1 LSEAAIPWYRRL
13 VVRYAAT
20 FGAVAAG
27 SALIVGVPLYA
38 LAVQLTKRALD
49 DRLEGMAE
57 LAVLTLPANAGDV
70 PDPAVSA
77 TLDTIR
83 EEADLDAVCL
93 FARDGTVRLASAE
106 LPSAC
111 DLDAA
116 ERIVLASAIDD
127 DSAHTP
133 LRADADGTPRL
144 FAFAPVREEP
154 LSPCMLGVRA
164 SAPYLERLAS
174 LRALF
179 AGAGLVWVGLVAL
192 LGAWSAGRLVR
203 PILGLVEASRRLG
216 AGEPPLE
223 AGAGDAGGAVELV
236 TLERAFVAMAGAVH
250 EREKRLRALAGN
262 VAHEVRNPSHALRL
276 HLGLLRRDLGD
287 APPRARARLDV
298 LEAELDQLDA
308 TVEAF
313 LLFARDRAARREP
326 VQLHDLL
333 AAAADGARVE
343 APSVTVSVDPVL
355 LGRAVGNLVR
365 NAREA
370 GGEPIRVTATVDE
383 ALVILVEDQG
393 PGFPPSMV
401 DRAFEPFVGGRADGS
416 GLGLA
421 IVSAVA
427 QSHGGV
433 ARILRS
439 GPDGTAVQL
448 TIGLR

>member
-1 LSEAAIPWYRRL
+1 MLPWWRRL

-27 SALIVGVPLYA
+27 SALVVGVPLYG
-38 LAVQLTKRALD
+38 LAVQLTERALD
-49 DRLEGMAE
+49 DRLEGMSE
-57 LAVLTLPANAGDV
+57 LAALTLPAEACESA
-70 PDPAVSA
+70 DPSVRS

-93 FARDGTVRLASAE
+93 LAHDGTVRLVSAE
-106 LPSAC
+106 LPAAC
-111 DLDAA
+111 DLDPA
-116 ERIVLASAIDD
+116 ERAVLASSLAD

-144 FAFAPVREEP
+144 FAFAPVREG
-154 LSPCMLGVRA
+154 SACMLGVRA
-164 SAPYLERLAS
+164 SAPYLERLSS
-174 LRALF
+174 LRSLF
-179 AGAGLVWVGLVAL
+179 AGAGLIWVGLIAL

-203 PILGLVEASRRLG
+203 PILRLVEATRRLG
-216 AGEPPLE
+216 AGERGPDGTTLGGE
-223 AGAGDAGGAVELV
+223 GGAVELV

-250 EREKRLRALAGN
+250 ERETRLRALAGN

-287 APPRARARLDV
+287 APPRARARLAT

-313 LLFARDRAARREP
+313 LLFARDRAAHREP
-326 VQLHDLL
+326 VDVRSLL
-333 AAAADGARVE
+333 AVAADGATVE
-343 APSVTVSVDPVL
+343 APSVSVSVDPVL

-383 ALVILVEDQG
+383 ALTITVEDHG
-393 PGFPPSMV
+393 PGFPPTMV
-401 DRAFEPFVGGRADGS
+401 DRAFEPFVAGRADGS

-421 IVSAVA
+421 IVAAVA
-427 QSHGGV
+427 QAHGGT

-439 GPDGTAVQL
+439 GADGTSVQL